1 MQNRSGK
8 TYVCIDLKSFYAS
21 VECAERGLDPD
32 KALLVVADPARSEK
46 TICLAISPAMK
57 KLGVRNRCRVFEIPE
72 GIKYFK
78 AKPRMRLY
86 MERSAQ
92 IYGIYLRHVSPADIY
107 PYSIDECFIDATP
120 YLALEKKTAREW
132 AAELI
137 EAVKA
142 ETNITATA
150 GIGENLFLAKVALD
164 VLAKKS
170 PDFIGELTE
179 ASFRETMWHHEPI
192 TDVWNI
198 GPGIAA
204 RLAKHGARTLYDVTQ
219 LPEDV
224 LYREFGVNA
233 EFLIDHAWGQ
243 EPCTIEE
250 IKAWKPIGKSIANG
264 QVLER
269 DYSFEDARTVLRE
282 MVESSVLDMI
292 EKGLAARRVSL
303 HVGYAKAHGAT
314 ATGGFTHL
322 QTQAELKH
330 AYDNARFNEV
340 QSHRPHR
347 NADDETRVF
356 VGEHGTRIVGPGARN
371 SGYHEA
377 TGGARTLDAP
387 TNSFHLLF
395 GAAAQLFDGHVDPER
410 PIRRI
415 MLGFSEIVEAEGCQ
429 MSLFSAPEEEQR
441 ERDIQKAMLAVQSRF
456 GKNSVLFGTSLK
468 KNATMRKRN
477 MQIGGHNA
485 G

>member
-1 MQNRSGK
+1 MQNRSDK

-21 VECAERGLDPD
+21 VECAERGSTPMG
-32 KALLVVADPARSEK
+32 AARRSRSRTLEK

-142 ETNITATA
+142 ETSITATA

-204 RLAKHGARTLYDVTQ
+204 RLASTAR
-219 LPEDV
+219 
-224 LYREFGVNA
+224 
-233 EFLIDHAWGQ
+233 
-243 EPCTIEE
+243 
-250 IKAWKPIGKSIANG
+250 
-264 QVLER
+264 
-269 DYSFEDARTVLRE
+269 
-282 MVESSVLDMI
+282 
-292 EKGLAARRVSL
+292 
-303 HVGYAKAHGAT
+303 
-314 ATGGFTHL
+314 
-322 QTQAELKH
+322 
-330 AYDNARFNEV
+330 ARFM
-340 QSHRPHR
+340 
-347 NADDETRVF
+347 T
-356 VGEHGTRIVGPGARN
+356 
-371 SGYHEA
+371 
-377 TGGARTLDAP
+377 
-387 TNSFHLLF
+387 
-395 GAAAQLFDGHVDPER
+395 
-410 PIRRI
+410 
-415 MLGFSEIVEAEGCQ
+415 
-429 MSLFSAPEEEQR
+429 
-441 ERDIQKAMLAVQSRF
+441 
-456 GKNSVLFGTSLK
+456 
-468 KNATMRKRN
+468 
-477 MQIGGHNA
+477 
-485 G
+485 

>member
-120 YLALEKKTAREW
+120 YLAFEKKTAREW

-142 ETNITATA
+142 ETSITATA

-250 IKAWKPIGKSIANG
+250 IKAWKPVGKSITNG
-264 QVLER
+264 QVFEH

-314 ATGGFTHL
+314 ATGGFAHL

-340 QSHRPHR
+340 QNHRPHR

-456 GKNSVLFGTSLK
+456 GKNSVLFGTSFK

>member
-57 KLGVRNRCRVFEIPE
+57 ELGVRNRCRVFEIPE

-107 PYSIDECFIDATP
+107 SYSIDECFIDATP

-142 ETNITATA
+142 ETSITATA

-250 IKAWKPIGKSIANG
+250 IKAWKPVGKSIANG
-264 QVLER
+264 QVLEH

-292 EKGLAARRVSL
+292 GKGLAARRVSL
-303 HVGYAKAHGAT
+303 HVGYAKAHGTT
-314 ATGGFTHL
+314 ATGGF
-322 QTQAELKH
+322 AIPKPKP
-330 AYDNARFNEV
+330 N
-340 QSHRPHR
+340 
-347 NADDETRVF
+347 
-356 VGEHGTRIVGPGARN
+356 
-371 SGYHEA
+371 
-377 TGGARTLDAP
+377 
-387 TNSFHLLF
+387 
-395 GAAAQLFDGHVDPER
+395 
-410 PIRRI
+410 
-415 MLGFSEIVEAEGCQ
+415 
-429 MSLFSAPEEEQR
+429 
-441 ERDIQKAMLAVQSRF
+441 
-456 GKNSVLFGTSLK
+456 
-468 KNATMRKRN
+468 
-477 MQIGGHNA
+477 
-485 G
+485 

>member
-8 TYVCIDLKSFYAS
+8 TYICIDLKSFYAS

-32 KALLVVADPARSEK
+32 KALLVVADSARSEK

-132 AAELI
+132 AAELVG
-137 EAVKA
+137 AVKA
-142 ETNITATA
+142 ETSITATA

-179 ASFRETMWHHEPI
+179 SSFRETMWHHKPI
-192 TDVWNI
+192 TDIWNI

-204 RLAKHGARTLYDVTQ
+204 RLAKHGAHTLYDVTR
-219 LPEDV
+219 LPEEL
-224 LYREFGVNA
+224 LYHEFGVNA

-250 IKAWKPIGKSIANG
+250 IKAWKPVGKSIANG
-264 QVLER
+264 QVLEC

-282 MVESSVLDMI
+282 MVESSALDMV

-303 HVGYAKAHGAT
+303 HVGYAKERGLNV
-314 ATGGFTHL
+314 TGGFTHA
-322 QTQAELKH
+322 QTQVELERE
-330 AYDNARFNEV
+330 YDEMRFNASRGGQAETT
-340 QSHRPHR
+340 SES
-347 NADDETRVF
+347 ETRTF
-356 VGEHGTRIVGPGARN
+356 VGEHGRRIVGPGARN

-377 TGGARTLDAP
+377 TGGTRTLDAA
-387 TNSFHLLF
+387 TNSFHFLF
-395 GAAAQLFDGHVDPER
+395 DAAAQLFDAHVDPNR
-410 PIRRI
+410 SVRRV
-415 MLGFSEIVEAEGCQ
+415 MLGFSEIVEAEGYQ
-429 MSLFSAPEEEQR
+429 MSLFCEPEEEQR
-441 ERDIQKAMLAVQSRF
+441 ERNLQEAMLAVQSKF
-456 GKNSVLFGTSLK
+456 GKNSVLFGTSFK

-477 MQIGGHNA
+477 LQIGGHNA

>member
-1 MQNRSGK
+1 
-8 TYVCIDLKSFYAS
+8 
-21 VECAERGLDPD
+21 
-32 KALLVVADPARSEK
+32 
-46 TICLAISPAMK
+46 
-57 KLGVRNRCRVFEIPE
+57 
-72 GIKYFK
+72 
-78 AKPRMRLY
+78 MRLY

-142 ETNITATA
+142 ETSITATA

-219 LPEDV
+219 LPRRCALSRIRSKRRIPHRSRLGPRA
-224 LYREFGVNA
+224 LYHRGNQGMEA
-233 EFLIDHAWGQ
+233 R
-243 EPCTIEE
+243 
-250 IKAWKPIGKSIANG
+250 WKVHSQR
-264 QVLER
+264 QVLEH
-269 DYSFEDARTVLRE
+269 DYSFEDARIVLRE

-303 HVGYAKAHGAT
+303 HVGYAKVHGAT
-314 ATGGFTHL
+314 ATG
-322 QTQAELKH
+322 A
-330 AYDNARFNEV
+330 
-340 QSHRPHR
+340 S
-347 NADDETRVF
+347 
-356 VGEHGTRIVGPGARN
+356 
-371 SGYHEA
+371 
-377 TGGARTLDAP
+377 
-387 TNSFHLLF
+387 
-395 GAAAQLFDGHVDPER
+395 
-410 PIRRI
+410 PI
-415 MLGFSEIVEAEGCQ
+415 S
-429 MSLFSAPEEEQR
+429 
-441 ERDIQKAMLAVQSRF
+441 K
-456 GKNSVLFGTSLK
+456 
-468 KNATMRKRN
+468 RKPN
-477 MQIGGHNA
+477 
-485 G
+485 

>member
-8 TYVCIDLKSFYAS
+8 TNVCIDLKSFYAS

-57 KLGVRNRCRVFEIPE
+57 ELGVRNRCRVFEIPE

-204 RLAKHGARTLYDVTQ
+204 RLAKHGARTL
-219 LPEDV
+219 
-224 LYREFGVNA
+224 
-233 EFLIDHAWGQ
+233 
-243 EPCTIEE
+243 
-250 IKAWKPIGKSIANG
+250 
-264 QVLER
+264 
-269 DYSFEDARTVLRE
+269 
-282 MVESSVLDMI
+282 
-292 EKGLAARRVSL
+292 
-303 HVGYAKAHGAT
+303 
-314 ATGGFTHL
+314 
-322 QTQAELKH
+322 
-330 AYDNARFNEV
+330 
-340 QSHRPHR
+340 
-347 NADDETRVF
+347 
-356 VGEHGTRIVGPGARN
+356 
-371 SGYHEA
+371 
-377 TGGARTLDAP
+377 
-387 TNSFHLLF
+387 
-395 GAAAQLFDGHVDPER
+395 
-410 PIRRI
+410 
-415 MLGFSEIVEAEGCQ
+415 
-429 MSLFSAPEEEQR
+429 
-441 ERDIQKAMLAVQSRF
+441 
-456 GKNSVLFGTSLK
+456 
-468 KNATMRKRN
+468 
-477 MQIGGHNA
+477 
-485 G
+485 